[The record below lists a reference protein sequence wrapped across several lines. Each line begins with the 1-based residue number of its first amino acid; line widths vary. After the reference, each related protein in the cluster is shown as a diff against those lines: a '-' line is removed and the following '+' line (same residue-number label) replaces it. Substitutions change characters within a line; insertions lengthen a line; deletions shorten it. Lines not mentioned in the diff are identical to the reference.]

1 MRTNHT
7 NKRGW
12 LAMAASDNF
21 ADRQRTADDLT
32 RDRRALR
39 TLDAYYSLTLGC
51 ASSDLRRPG
60 WTLLAA
66 RAEGDPM
73 AMELLFGVRSLA
85 HIIVTA
91 FPLISPVFSP
101 TQRPTTG
108 PLLAAT
114 AAPLARSDGAPPPE
128 QPPLAGVAALAP
140 DLRSPLD
147 ALLSAYPPE
156 RLYSPQAVNALDAI
170 VRATIAEP
178 LAPASAAHLRI
189 LYTTPARFTPQVSQW
204 QDWIEPL
211 DEASE
216 MDPYALSLLA
226 RLGKGVF
233 VVRRAGR
240 IVAYSGLRALSP
252 QVWEVQE
259 PVVPDEL
266 RDAGLEQALL
276 ARATRVALAARSVP
290 IFTSR
295 AADADAARIAAALG
309 YRFYGD
315 ATLYTT
321 AFH

>member
-1 MRTNHT
+1 
-7 NKRGW
+7 
-12 LAMAASDNF
+12 MASSDNVPERLG
-21 ADRQRTADDLT
+21 AADDLA

-91 FPLISPVFSP
+91 FPLIAPVYSP
-101 TQRPTTG
+101 TERPTTG
-108 PLLAAT
+108 PLLAAPVT
-114 AAPLARSDGAPPPE
+114 PMARVGSAAAPE

-140 DLRSPLD
+140 DLRGPLG
-147 ALLSAYPPE
+147 ALLTAYPPE
-156 RLYSPQAVNALDAI
+156 RLYTPHALNALDAI
-170 VRATIAEP
+170 VRATITEP

-189 LYTTPARFTPQVSQW
+189 LYTTHNRFTPQVSQW

-240 IVAYSGLRALSP
+240 IVAYSGLRAQSP
-252 QVWEVQE
+252 QVWEVQT
-259 PVVPDEL
+259 PVVPDDL

-276 ARATRVALAARSVP
+276 ARATRVALAAHCVP
-290 IFTSR
+290 IFTPR
-295 AADADAARIAAALG
+295 ADDARAARIGATLG